1 MKVESINVEIPEKKA
16 AGSVNGSEGIDF
28 SQLLSALMAGIV
40 PLSNNTNAE
49 GLTDAKTSDSKLLN
63 LDAMAPACKDAKNLN
78 ELSRIMNSPLKADG
92 QGLAEILN
100 SIKEQAK
107 NIESQKLPDNPQLND
122 ELSKLLDNNVQLN
135 SELSKLL
142 SDNPQLNDELSKLLS
157 DNPQLNNK
165 LSKLLDD
172 NVQLNDELGKL
183 ADNVK
188 PDGKITKDNLKQMID
203 TLVKNEGGDNS
214 GKKEDLNLKIDNEKV
229 KPETLNEEK
238 GFNNKFIKID
248 GEPELKEEVIM
259 PVNSEMPQT
268 KIQENEI
275 SLPNIEEDKNT
286 AFIKKPSDLVD
297 LTVTKFKSLRLPEY
311 TELRVKLKPES
322 LGEITVKLVLEKG
335 HINGSI
341 LASRPEV
348 AETLQNSTDDILDK
362 LKENNI
368 FLNHL
373 SVNVNSDN
381 HDQSNERQF
390 ERFKGNRSKTGI
402 KSFEEMVESQ
412 TNDEFNIIA

>member
-1 MKVESINVEIPEKKA
+1 MEVGSINNVGIPEKKA
-16 AGSVNGSEGIDF
+16 AGSVNGNEEVDF

-40 PLSNNTNAE
+40 PLSNKIDAE
-49 GLTDAKTSDSKLLN
+49 SLADVKNSGSELLN
-63 LDAMAPACKDAKNLN
+63 LDAMAPACKDAKDLN
-78 ELSRIMNSPLKADG
+78 ELSKIVNSHLKADG
-92 QGLAEILN
+92 QGLAEISEILN
-100 SIKEQAK
+100 SIEEQAK
-107 NIESQKLPDNPQLND
+107 NTESQKLPDNA
-122 ELSKLLDNNVQLN
+122 
-135 SELSKLL
+135 
-142 SDNPQLNDELSKLLS
+142 
-157 DNPQLNNK
+157 QLNNE

-172 NVQLNDELGKL
+172 NIQPDE
-183 ADNVK
+183 
-188 PDGKITKDNLKQMID
+188 KITKDNLKQMID
-203 TLVKNEGGDNS
+203 TLVKNEGQDNS
-214 GKKEDLNLKIDNEKV
+214 GKKEDLNLKIDNGKV
-229 KPETLNEEK
+229 KPEMSNEEK
-238 GFNNKFIKID
+238 EINNKFIKID
-248 GEPELKEEVIM
+248 GESKLKEKVIM

-268 KIQENEI
+268 KIQENEAG
-275 SLPNIEEDKNT
+275 LPNIEENGNA

-297 LTVTKFKSLRLPEY
+297 LAVTKFKALRLPEY

-341 LASRPEV
+341 LANRPEV
-348 AETLQNSTDDILDK
+348 AETLQNSTNDILDK
-362 LKENNI
+362 LKESNI

-381 HDQSNERQF
+381 HDQSNGRQF